1 MAKIQ
6 LLLIQGDTT
15 TDMTALVKS
24 VHWKGRKGSS
34 ARTLTV
40 TMIDDNGY
48 KHARS
53 GIDVEDGNQCVFYV
67 DGQERFRG
75 ILLNQ
80 GQSSKK
86 QLKYT
91 AYDNGIYLANN
102 KDTFVYKNKT
112 ADEVFTDVCSR
123 FGIPTGDVAKCN
135 YKIPELTKS
144 KTTGQDAVL
153 DALSLDYKATG
164 IRHYVSSDGGK
175 LSLLQ
180 RKDQV
185 ISFVVDGD
193 ANLYDYSYT
202 KSIENIKTRVKMI
215 SKEGTTIAEKT
226 NADLEKKIGIFQE
239 IQQPDESLTKAQVTD
254 LVGSVLGTLDKP
266 EETLDLNIL
275 GDADV
280 ISGKAILVRIPHLN
294 MNRAYY
300 VDDDDHL
307 FEDNAHTMSL
317 TLTTAAEIKE
327 QEDKANG

>member
-1 MAKIQ
+1 MK
-6 LLLIQGDTT
+6 
-15 TDMTALVKS
+15 
-24 VHWKGRKGSS
+24 R
-34 ARTLTV
+34 R
-40 TMIDDNGY
+40 
-48 KHARS
+48 
-53 GIDVEDGNQCVFYV
+53 
-67 DGQERFRG
+67 
-75 ILLNQ
+75 
-80 GQSSKK
+80 
-86 QLKYT
+86 YT

-123 FGIPTGDVAKCN
+123 FGIPTGDIAKCS

-180 RKDQV
+180 RKDRV
-185 ISFVVDGD
+185 ISFVVDGE

-254 LVGSVLGTLDKP
+254 LVGSVLNTLDKP
-266 EETLDLNIL
+266 EETLDLNVL

-294 MNRAYY
+294 TNRAYY
-300 VDDDDHL
+300 VDDDDHY
-307 FEDNAHTMSL
+307 FEDNLHTMSV

>member
-15 TDMTALVKS
+15 TDMTALVKF

-48 KHARS
+48 KHIRS
-53 GIDVEDGNQCVFYV
+53 GIDVEDGDQCVFYV
-67 DGQERFRG
+67 DGRERFRG

-80 GQSSKK
+80 GQGSKK

-102 KDTFVYKNKT
+102 KDTFVYKGKT
-112 ADEVFTDVCSR
+112 ADEVFADVCSR
-123 FGIPTGDVAKCN
+123 FGIPTGDVAKCS

-164 IRHYVSSDGGK
+164 TRHYVSSDGGK

-185 ISFVVDGD
+185 ISFVVDGE

-239 IQQPDESLTKAQVTD
+239 IQLPDESLTKAQVTD
-254 LVGSVLGTLDKP
+254 LVGSVLETLDKP
-266 EETLDLNIL
+266 EETLGLNIL

-294 MNRAYY
+294 INRAYY
-300 VDDDDHL
+300 VDDDDHY
-307 FEDNAHTMSL
+307 FEDNLHTMSV